1 VKSSVSFAR
10 LSTSTVSCLRLT
22 TRSNPL
28 LLCSSRFLSSNVLSD
43 TETRFLGSP
52 RMLIASRR
60 VGSWRR
66 FSENLRLSTP
76 KSRDSLAYARTRA
89 QARAHA
95 SVLGCFLVS
104 AERGSDNA
112 GNADREAR
120 SRAPCCDGAQARHRA
135 RRDASAWQ
143 STSFSRALVS
153 LRRRTDRHCAHTRVD
168 AALGWEMSTS
178 SQRVR

>member
-1 VKSSVSFAR
+1 MKSSVSFVR
-10 LSTSTVSCLRLT
+10 LSTSAAPCLRPT

-28 LLCSSRFLSSNVLSD
+28 LLCSSRFLSSNVPSD
-43 TETRFLGSP
+43 TETRFLGSL

-120 SRAPCCDGAQARHRA
+120 SRAPCCDGAQARRRA

-153 LRRRTDRHCAHTRVD
+153 LRCRASRHRAD
-168 AALGWEMSTS
+168 ARADTAVGREVSTS
-178 SQRVR
+178 SQRAR